1 MKKII
6 ISLLI
11 AFSFIIGS
19 YGQENENNREKQK
32 SSEVQTLFGR
42 NKISNGGYGGFGVGY
57 STIDNRDA
65 IVTSARGAWVIGH
78 GLALGFAGTG
88 FLNSYQYDPM
98 LDTDFNLAGGYG
110 GLLVEPILLGRF
122 PVHLSF
128 PTIAGIGGVA
138 YTQSQWT
145 NDPWGTQDAWI
156 EDYAN
161 FFIFEPGVELEFNI
175 LKFFRFAVGVSY
187 RMTSEINLINTAPDA
202 LTGLSGG
209 MTFKF
214 GKF

>member
-6 ISLLI
+6 ISLSI
-11 AFSFIIGS
+11 VFSFIISS
-19 YGQENENNREKQK
+19 YGQEDINKREKQK
-32 SSEVQTLFGR
+32 SPEIQTLFGR
-42 NKISNGGYGGFGVGY
+42 NRISSGGYGGFGVGY

-65 IVTSARGAWVIGH
+65 IITTARGAWVIGH
-78 GLALGFAGTG
+78 GLALGVAGTG
-88 FLNSYQYDPM
+88 FMNSFEYDPI
-98 LDTDFNLAGGYG
+98 LDSDVNLAGGYG

-122 PVHLSF
+122 PIHLSF

-145 NDPWGTQDAWI
+145 NDPWGYQEAWI

-161 FFIFEPGVELEFNI
+161 FIVFEPGVELEFNV

-187 RMTSEINLINTAPDA
+187 RMTSEINLINTSPEA
-202 LTGLSGG
+202 LNGLSGG

>member
-1 MKKII
+1 MKKLLF
-6 ISLLI
+6 SLLI
-11 AFSFIIGS
+11 ISSFLTNSFS
-19 YGQENENNREKQK
+19 QQDENNFDKYK
-32 SSEVQTLFGR
+32 NSEIKTLFGR
-42 NKISNGGYGGFGVGY
+42 NKVGNGGYGAFGVGY

-65 IVTSARGAWVIGH
+65 IVTTARGAWVIGH
-78 GLALGFAGTG
+78 SLALGFAGTG
-88 FLNSYQYDPM
+88 FLNSYQYDAI
-98 LDTDFNLAGGYG
+98 LDTDVNLAGGYG
-110 GLLVEPILLGRF
+110 GLLVEPILLGKF

-145 NDPWGTQDAWI
+145 NDPWGYQEAWI

-175 LKFFRFAVGVSY
+175 LKFFRFAVGLSY
-187 RMTSEINLINTAPDA
+187 RMTSEINLINTPPDA
-202 LTGLSGG
+202 LNGLSGG